1 MSDDHENR
9 QGTDAPLIKG
19 RFRPGESGNPG
30 GRPRRDRRTAEILDE
45 ANEPVLLAAVER
57 ALKGDVGAQRL
68 ILGRSAP
75 APKAP
80 TAPVDLGPL
89 ASPVDCLAAM
99 SRITAALAE
108 GILDADMATWLTGVV
123 AAGLK
128 VVETVDLAEQ
138 VRELQRQMRESGR

>member
-1 MSDDHENR
+1 MNDD
-9 QGTDAPLIKG
+9 DAPQRRRITG
-19 RFRPGESGNPG
+19 QFAPGQSGNPG
-30 GRPRRDRRTAEILDE
+30 GRPRRDRRTSEILDT
-45 ANEPVLLAAVER
+45 ANEPVLLAAIER
-57 ALKGDVGAQRL
+57 ALKGDVGAMKL
-68 ILGRSAP
+68 VLDRSAP

-99 SRITAALAE
+99 SRITSALAE
-108 GILDADMATWLTGVV
+108 GILDADMATRLSAVV

-128 VVETVDLAEQ
+128 VVETTDLAEQ